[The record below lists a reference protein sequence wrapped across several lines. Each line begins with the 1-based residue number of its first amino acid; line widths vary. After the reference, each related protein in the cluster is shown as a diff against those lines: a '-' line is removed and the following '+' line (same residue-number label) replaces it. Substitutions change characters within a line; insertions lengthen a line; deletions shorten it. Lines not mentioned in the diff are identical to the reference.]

1 MLNIKKICT
10 ELKAAFESDEN
21 DPVAIMTLIEIF
33 VDKVNVKSVS
43 LIQKRLFLLTL
54 LELLENNKDILSQIG
69 WDLPF
74 QLTKFLN
81 KNNVDI
87 HGSIRYDQIATTV
100 ILGFNAIALGGSPR
114 ETLDTGCE
122 LLSSLDYKKEVAAY
136 EAEETESE
144 RLQREEKQRQEE
156 EGEEDEYEIETDDE
170 AEEDSTRPARNYDR
184 VPGDYFVGF
193 KVYIL
198 FELIGATLKRIST
211 LYPSKYLSLVVAATE
226 KMILHCADNMQDPNL
241 LMRRIH
247 SFCAFYIAPKV
258 PDDVLA
264 KVGTDQEGALT
275 QEQLDEI
282 VKNEKDLQVKLLR
295 RLCTFSVSNCMR
307 NSGTLSEIKYFC
319 KVSGQPYKRME
330 FYESLFE
337 CQSRLYNFALSMDV
351 DIKEEFIKCLKE
363 SKRIYQALPPDSEI
377 TSKDAKE
384 GISEVA
390 FKLSYSYALQ
400 KMVRSK
406 QLIMSAEGIISF
418 SGIYYLEYQ
427 EHLYPEISLEEA
439 IYLYLNFTTRAFFSP
454 VYANMNV
461 EATAR
466 YWLWVSLTCN
476 SCATLKSQVA
486 KVPGYIVEVLL
497 KTLLLKNCVQT
508 NAELRMITFTLMT
521 RILCLVDEDIAFSFI
536 VNTLEHFPY
545 PHGKSAALVM
555 LSDLVMKLRYSND
568 KIENSKISIS
578 KEEDK
583 TDEAD
588 ELVNKMKSLDIGD
601 VPFIQLNEE
610 RMSAINKLALS
621 AMVVAVSPER
631 KQTDINLVTNYSDFM
646 KSVKSRWDKKLLSLF
661 EKELAATLKI
671 LETSHKQ

>member
-1 MLNIKKICT
+1 MLNIKKICQ
-10 ELKAAFESDEN
+10 ELKEAFESDDN

-33 VDKVNVKSVS
+33 VDKVNVKSVP

-54 LELLENNKDILSQIG
+54 LELLDNHKDVLSQIG

-74 QLTKFLN
+74 QLMKFLN

-87 HGSIRYDQIATTV
+87 HGSIRYDQIATAV

-122 LLSSLDYKKEVAAY
+122 LLSSLDYKTEVAAY
-136 EAEETESE
+136 EADETETE

-170 AEEDSTRPARNYDR
+170 AEEETARQATNYDR

-211 LYPSKYLSLVVAATE
+211 LYPSKYLSLVVTATE
-226 KMILHCADNMQDPNL
+226 NMILHSADNMQDPNL

-258 PDDVLA
+258 PEDVLE
-264 KVGTDQEGALT
+264 KVGTNQEGALT
-275 QEQLDEI
+275 QEQLDDI

-295 RLCTFSVSNCMR
+295 RLCTFSVSNCLK
-307 NSGTLSEIKYFC
+307 NAGTLSEIKYFC
-319 KVSGQPYKRME
+319 KVSGQPYKRMV

-377 TSKDAKE
+377 TSKDARE
-384 GISEVA
+384 AISEVA

-400 KMVRSK
+400 KMVHGK
-406 QLIMSAEGIISF
+406 QLIMSSEGIVSF
-418 SGIYYLEYQ
+418 SGIHYMEYQ
-427 EHLYPEISLEEA
+427 EHLYPEISLEDS
-439 IYLYLNFTTRAFFSP
+439 IYLYLNFTTRSFFSP

-461 EATAR
+461 EATCR
-466 YWLWVSLTCN
+466 YWLWVSLTSN
-476 SCATLKSQVA
+476 SCSTLKSQVA

-497 KTLLLKNCVQT
+497 KTLLLKNCAQT

-521 RILCLVDEDIAFSFI
+521 RLLCLVDEKVAFLFI
-536 VNTLEHFPY
+536 TNTLRQFPY
-545 PHGKSAALVM
+545 PHGKSAVLVM
-555 LSDLVMKLRYSND
+555 LSDLIMKPRYTND
-568 KIENSKISIS
+568 KIENSKISKS
-578 KEEDK
+578 KQGEK
-583 TDEAD
+583 NDEAD
-588 ELVNKMKSLDIGD
+588 ELTGKMKSLDIGG
-601 VPFIQLNEE
+601 VPFIKLDEE
-610 RMSAINKLALS
+610 RMKTINLLALR

-646 KSVKSRWDKKLLSLF
+646 KSVKSRWDKKLLLLF
-661 EKELAATLKI
+661 EKELKTTLKN
-671 LETSHKQ
+671 LEVSNK